1 MIHTDRGIGS
11 PRSHIALHRHKGRL
25 SCGGGYRLAQR
36 LPVRRYQQNG
46 RSRSRHLMFQQLY
59 LFNGTVVLRRGQEA
73 QLHVQILGRLLHAL
87 SHGGNIAVSI
97 PQNNGHFQQ
106 GWLVMLIAGSEGQ
119 QPEQHTQSNQGK
131 HQLQ

>member
-1 MIHTDRGIGS
+1 
-11 PRSHIALHRHKGRL
+11 
-25 SCGGGYRLAQR
+25 
-36 LPVRRYQQNG
+36 
-46 RSRSRHLMFQQLY
+46 MFQQLH

-106 GWLVMLIAGSEGQ
+106 GWLVMLITGSEGQ
-119 QPEQHTQSNQGK
+119 QPEQYAQPDQGK

>member
-1 MIHTDRGIGS
+1 MPVSGRPS
-11 PRSHIALHRHKGRL
+11 SSCALRVAAAV
-25 SCGGGYRLAQR
+25 SSVYW
-36 LPVRRYQQNG
+36 
-46 RSRSRHLMFQQLY
+46 SES
-59 LFNGTVVLRRGQEA
+59 
-73 QLHVQILGRLLHAL
+73 LHVQILGRLLHAL

-106 GWLVMLIAGSEGQ
+106 GWLVMLITGSEGQ